1 MAHSPRTR
9 TAVLAA
15 ASLLLG
21 LLAACQELPRHP
33 GDKVQILEQGGLTA
47 LNPADIAV
55 APVEF
60 AAEGIDAP
68 ERMLREVV
76 AEALVKRRYSPL
88 ALDFVD
94 SRVIDASYRYG
105 TVGEE
110 AVCQIVVHEWDERLW
125 STGRVL
131 RVDVELRMID
141 PRDPTGR
148 ALWSARYPG
157 QIDATPQESHITESA
172 MYRWAVAEVA
182 AELAGA
188 LPARRAEPGRQ

>member
-1 MAHSPRTR
+1 MAHSSRTR
-9 TAVLAA
+9 TVLLAA
-15 ASLLLG
+15 TVLLLG
-21 LLAACQELPRHP
+21 ACQELPRHP
-33 GDKVQILEQGGLTA
+33 GDRVQILEQGDLTA

-55 APVEF
+55 APVEY
-60 AAEGIDAP
+60 AVDGVRAP
-68 ERMLREVV
+68 DRMLREVV
-76 AEALVKRRYSPL
+76 AESLVKRRYSPL

-125 STGRVL
+125 EDGRVL
-131 RVDVELRMID
+131 RVDVELRMVD
-141 PRDPTGR
+141 PNDPTGR

-157 QIDATPQESHITESA
+157 QIDATPEESHVTESA
-172 MYRWAVAEVA
+172 LYRWAVAQVA

-188 LPARRAEPGRQ
+188 LPARVAEPGRR